1 VTIAQDFTLIT
12 KWAKLRED
20 ETSRE
25 KLSDDETVVAIPDAI
40 ADAITVLLS
49 YLLHASIAGRIHK

>member
-1 VTIAQDFTLIT
+1 M
-12 KWAKLRED
+12 RE
-20 ETSRE
+20 
-25 KLSDDETVVAIPDAI
+25 DETVVAIPDAI

>member
-1 VTIAQDFTLIT
+1 MGDT
-12 KWAKLRED
+12 KRR
-20 ETSRE
+20 RE
-25 KLSDDETVVAIPDAI
+25 KTREVETVVAIPDAI